1 MIEKYKV
8 ECFAATG
15 LSYLCDPFEVY
26 FDKEEAMLDFM
37 DEVVPT
43 SYTIKH
49 YSKNKDGSW
58 DCINE

>member
-15 LSYLCDPFEVY
+15 LSYLCDPFEVC

-37 DEVVPT
+37 ETVPT
-43 SYTIKH
+43 SYTTKN
-49 YSKNKDGSW
+49 YSKNENGNW
-58 DCINE
+58 DCIAD